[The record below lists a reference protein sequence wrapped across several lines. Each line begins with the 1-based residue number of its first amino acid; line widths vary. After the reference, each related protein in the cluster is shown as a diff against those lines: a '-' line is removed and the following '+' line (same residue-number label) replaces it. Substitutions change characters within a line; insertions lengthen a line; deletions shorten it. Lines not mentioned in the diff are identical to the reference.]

1 MVIDEMRFEEKKCID
16 GFSFSSSDK
25 LIESLRFTNYFPRKI
40 YLAYV
45 STKCIECL
53 SRMYIEDQGH
63 SAYLAQTCFT
73 YILGH
78 ILTYRPL
85 ENISIYFAR
94 KIHQFFV
101 RYST

>member
-1 MVIDEMRFEEKKCID
+1 MKCDLKKQKCID
-16 GFSFSSSDK
+16 EFSFSSSDK

-40 YLAYV
+40 YLISV

-78 ILTYRPL
+78 ILIYRPFGKYINVL
-85 ENISIYFAR
+85 FSQMSKGDY
-94 KIHQFFV
+94 
-101 RYST
+101 TM

>member
-1 MVIDEMRFEEKKCID
+1 
-16 GFSFSSSDK
+16 
-25 LIESLRFTNYFPRKI
+25 
-40 YLAYV
+40 
-45 STKCIECL
+45 
-53 SRMYIEDQGH
+53 MYIEDQGH

-94 KIHQFFV
+94 NTTIE
-101 RYST
+101 YINSL